1 MGWLNL
7 TMANKTVKNSLKAKK
22 TTLPQFFILQNFTK
36 FSELIQSY
44 NDVPF
49 LGPEWPIC
57 PQQTTVITFSYLLSL
72 LIVQNSSCGSRVMW
86 IGNFSAQNSPFPQM
100 RIFSENL
107 LMSLASFIHAYL
119 HVKYKAQILFYK

>member
-22 TTLPQFFILQNFTK
+22 TTLPQFFILQNFTQ

-49 LGPEWPIC
+49 LGPERPIC
-57 PQQTTVITFSYLLSL
+57 PQQTIVITFSYLLPL

-86 IGNFSAQNSPFPQM
+86 IGNFWAQNGPFPQM
-100 RIFSENL
+100 RIFSEHL
-107 LMSLASFIHAYL
+107 LMSLVSFFHAYL
-119 HVKYKAQILFYK
+119 HAKYKAQILIYK